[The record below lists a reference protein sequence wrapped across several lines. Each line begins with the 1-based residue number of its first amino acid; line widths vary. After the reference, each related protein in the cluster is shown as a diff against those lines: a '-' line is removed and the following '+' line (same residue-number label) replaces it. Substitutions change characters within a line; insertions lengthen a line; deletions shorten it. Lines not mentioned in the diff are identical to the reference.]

1 MFVFNTKDEGRLTV
15 TDFTR
20 GDLLVNLATGGAEE
34 SFKHFFDGA
43 KQVGK
48 DVVYQADG
56 LNLTL
61 KNLKLEAIGL
71 GSFADADVVREA
83 GLLF

>member
-1 MFVFNTKDEGRLTV
+1 L
-15 TDFTR
+15 
-20 GDLLVNLATGGAEE
+20 
-34 SFKHFFDGA
+34 DGA

-56 LNLTL
+56 LHLTL

-71 GSFADADVVREA
+71 GSFADADVVKEA